1 LPTSAVPATVV
12 PAVTP
17 TAVNSPTR

>member
-1 LPTSAVPATVV
+1 LRTSAVPATVV

-17 TAVNSPTR
+17 TAVTSPTR